1 MTSASSVDLVFSLR
15 FTFWKPLVL
24 NKSFISHLSLNLN
37 NKKRPSRYPHDLTR
51 VMNDGEWVINITRY
65 IGDTYWWSSNLTLC
79 KIYILVCFTF
89 YKIFI
94 TACHWNAVWWHRAVT
109 LVTLSCVKHN
119 SLVRCRWDMGSLP
132 IHWLMKHSDWS
143 VVLNH
148 ALIILRVCQNCAD
161 RYGQRQPRWFQ
172 IHPCSTET
180 YRTHCFSYI
189 ATNTNCSDISN
200 LVDYEDKRI
209 GSGLLEQ
216 CLPCQFLSVLALFS
230 SLQPTS
236 EIWYASSE
244 DVVATPYLLSLIV
257 W

>member
-1 MTSASSVDLVFSLR
+1 M
-15 FTFWKPLVL
+15 
-24 NKSFISHLSLNLN
+24 
-37 NKKRPSRYPHDLTR
+37 
-51 VMNDGEWVINITRY
+51 
-65 IGDTYWWSSNLTLC
+65 WWL
-79 KIYILVCFTF
+79 
-89 YKIFI
+89 
-94 TACHWNAVWWHRAVT
+94 RAVT
-109 LVTLSCVKHN
+109 LVPLSCVKHN

-161 RYGQRQPRWFQ
+161 RYIQRPSRWFL
-172 IHPCSTET
+172 IHPCTTET
-180 YRTHCFSYI
+180 YRPIVSHLTQQKPTVLTSAIEVI
-189 ATNTNCSDISN
+189 AKIRE
-200 LVDYEDKRI
+200 LGR
-209 GSGLLEQ
+209 GGLFEQ
-216 CLPCQFLSVLALFS
+216 CHPCQFLTVLALFS